1 MPCFLVIL
9 ALSVPRLVV
18 ALLYVFTDWFRGVL
32 PDLVPGLPIVGI
44 LGFVFVPTTLL
55 WYTAVAHW
63 FHGVWGPWQIAGLVL
78 ALLMDVGPLKRK
90 RG

>member
-1 MPCFLVIL
+1 
-9 ALSVPRLVV
+9 
-18 ALLYVFTDWFRGVL
+18 
-32 PDLVPGLPIVGI
+32 
-44 LGFVFVPTTLL
+44 VPTTLL